1 MHPFRLYKREN
12 QGYATQLENCMEPLR
27 TAWKD
32 DLKRQGKTEQQIAA
46 EVQAQQASASQLEA
60 YLGRDEAVLVSLY
73 RRGARFELI
82 SQRTSP
88 ALHAKVFLLLI
99 IQFAISRIPALFG
112 LFNSDAFFPYFLLNL
127 SFLVFPFMAVYL
139 SGSWNKQLIRY
150 LGMLALLCVIVN
162 AQQANKAVV
171 EETTFIL
178 STLHLPLF
186 GILSLAI
193 FQKQETY
200 TQKLGSHLRLVGEVG
215 LLTFLLC
222 CACFVV
228 MLLAVTLFEAVGIRI
243 EDTVAT
249 FLVTSILP
257 LLPLLAVHL
266 ITLQG
271 TKLGQLTRLLA
282 SLFLPV
288 FTVMML
294 IFLAAL
300 ALEGIEIKQDRT
312 LLLAIDL
319 LLALLLLMILYAT
332 DLLETQQR
340 SRFWRIMVLMA
351 SSTALVL
358 DSVALIAIGTRLLAY
373 GLSANRLAVLA
384 ENILLFANLLALV
397 LALLLRRPT
406 ARIQAAF
413 LSIYAAWFLC
423 VTLLFPLMF

>member
-1 MHPFRLYKREN
+1 
-12 QGYATQLENCMEPLR
+12 MEPLR
-27 TAWKD
+27 NAWKD

-46 EVQAQQASASQLEA
+46 EEQEQQASASQLEA
-60 YLGRDEAVLVSLY
+60 HLEHDEAVLVSLH
-73 RRGARFELI
+73 RMGARFELI
-82 SQRTSP
+82 SQKTSP
-88 ALHAKVFLLLI
+88 ALHAKVLLLLA

-112 LFNSDAFFPYFLLNL
+112 LFDSDAFFPYFLLNL
-127 SFLVFPFMAVYL
+127 SFLVFPFLAIYL
-139 SGSWNKQLIRY
+139 CGSWNKQLVRY

-162 AQQANKAVV
+162 IQQANKAVV

-193 FQKQETY
+193 FQTQETY
-200 TQKLGSHLRLVGEVG
+200 TQKLGRHLRLVGEVG

-243 EDTVAT
+243 EDRVAT

-300 ALEGIEIKQDRT
+300 ALEGIEIKEDRT

-332 DLLETQQR
+332 DLLEEEQN
-340 SRFWRIMVLMA
+340 SRFWRMMVLV
-351 SSTALVL
+351 SSITALVL
-358 DSVALIAIGTRLLAY
+358 DCIALAAIGTRLLSY
-373 GLSANRLAVLA
+373 GVSANRLAVLA
-384 ENILLFANLLALV
+384 ENLLLFANLVALV
-397 LALLLRRPT
+397 VTLGRRRST
-406 ARIQAAF
+406 ARIQAVF
-413 LSIYAAWFLC
+413 LSIYAAWFSC
-423 VTLLFPLMF
+423 VILLFPIIF